1 MEEISKF
8 FDTLYSHFV
17 IRDIAAKVLP
27 GLLALFSIVKIFRPD
42 ISYTSGLLVDIPD
55 VFKAV
60 VLYGVGFVSGVLLQ
74 YVGMKSG
81 LTITHVWPKTEANT
95 SEFNSVDRAISFL
108 VEVDSKHPLA
118 RKRERMIVLKE
129 MTGNYA
135 LALIVLAVSSLIIA
149 ATSEETHLYI
159 SIACASAVVA
169 VLLIFQNR
177 GLAREQKIWEEE
189 ATRRFKGESS
199 A

>member
-118 RKRERMIVLKE
+118 RKRERMIVLKTAE
-129 MTGNYA
+129 EIELIARASNIVAKSHRA
-135 LALIVLAVSSLIIA
+135 LLQEVKPGYGFIRL
-149 ATSEETHLYI
+149 
-159 SIACASAVVA
+159 
-169 VLLIFQNR
+169 
-177 GLAREQKIWEEE
+177 
-189 ATRRFKGESS
+189 
-199 A
+199 